1 MLFIA
6 SKNGILEQNEFK
18 NWCNINFEKLNNW
31 LTTVKETGR
40 KELVSQGFINY
51 YKKSH
56 MNFFN
61 PYVYEATSKLK
72 EKALQLAGLKRFLLD
87 YTLIKDK
94 QPLEVKLLEDYLVYA
109 QMMGIAKTVSKQFS
123 DLYPDVFEQSHFSSY
138 SDILLINLYASSGI
152 SSYEKAQ
159 NYSSGGG
166 GFSSGGGG
174 GGSFGGGGG
183 RWWLPLNQTY
193 APLFQFFCSKL
204 LQSVTKCAIIYK
216 R

>member
-1 MLFIA
+1 MGQI
-6 SKNGILEQNEFK
+6 I
-18 NWCNINFEKLNNW
+18 
-31 LTTVKETGR
+31 
-40 KELVSQGFINY
+40 
-51 YKKSH
+51 
-56 MNFFN
+56 
-61 PYVYEATSKLK
+61 LK
-72 EKALQLAGLKRFLLD
+72 EKALQLAGLKKFLLD

-138 SDILLINLYASSGI
+138 SDILLINSYASSGI

-159 NYSSGGG
+159 NYSYVGE

-174 GGSFGGGGG
+174 GGSFGGGGS
-183 RWWLPLNQTY
+183 RWWLPLNRTY
-193 APLFQFFCSKL
+193 NPLFQFFCSKL